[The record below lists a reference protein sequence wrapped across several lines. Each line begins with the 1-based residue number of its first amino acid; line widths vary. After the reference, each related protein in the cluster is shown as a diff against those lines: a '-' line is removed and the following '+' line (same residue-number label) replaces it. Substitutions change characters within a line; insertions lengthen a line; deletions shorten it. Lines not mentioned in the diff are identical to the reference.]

1 MKTYKFSMEKVLE
14 WREDL
19 EKTSMEKFATAQN
32 DLHQEKLVLDNLIK
46 EYEVAKEKTLR
57 YKNINEM
64 KQLQLYK
71 QNIEDNIEYQK
82 VVIAKK
88 ALALEKLRIELV
100 AAQKDRKIMEKLKEK
115 DFDSYQDNLRLEEQ
129 KFLDEMAVLKF
140 KKVEN

>member
-1 MKTYKFSMEKVLE
+1 MEKVLE

-32 DLHQEKLVLDNLIK
+32 DLYQEKLVLDNLIK

-71 QNIEDNIEYQK
+71 QNIEDNIEYQ
-82 VVIAKK
+82 ISIIEKK
-88 ALALEKLRIELV
+88 TIALEKLRLELV

-115 DFDSYQDNLRLEEQ
+115 DFNSYQDNMRQEEQ

>member
-1 MKTYKFSMEKVLE
+1 MKSYSFSMEKVLE

-32 DLHQEKLVLDNLIK
+32 DLYQEKLVLDNLIK

-71 QNIEDNIEYQK
+71 QNIEDNIEYQ
-82 VVIAKK
+82 ISIIEKK
-88 ALALEKLRIELV
+88 TIALEKLRLELV

-115 DFDSYQDNLRLEEQ
+115 DFNSYQDNMRQEEQ

>member
-1 MKTYKFSMEKVLE
+1 MRTYKFSMEKVLE

-46 EYEVAKEKTLR
+46 EYEVVKEKTLR

-71 QNIEDNIEYQK
+71 QNIEDNIEYQN

-100 AAQKDRKIMEKLKEK
+100 EAQKDRKIMEKLKEK

>member
-71 QNIEDNIEYQK
+71 QNIEDNIEYQN

-129 KFLDEMAVLKF
+129 SS
-140 KKVEN
+140 